1 MKRIINAIGLFILNI
16 LKAIYSVFDKILITP
31 LAKIF
36 VRYTDSKK
44 GKNGL
49 FDRLINNKQ
58 FLIVFSL
65 AIALIVFFLVDRET
79 VSLLDNSAEVL
90 YGQKV
95 KAIYNEASYVVD
107 GLPET
112 VDITLIGRKSDVYL
126 AKQYPTQEVSVDLSD
141 LGPGSHTVK
150 LKYSQ
155 DVPSVDYKL
164 DPSTASIVIYEKQSK
179 KMNLS
184 YDVLHEESLNDKL
197 QITDVDLSSSNVVI
211 KSAEYRLEQV
221 ASIKA
226 LVDVNNMKSPTAGE
240 MTLENVPLVAYDSEG
255 KVVDVE
261 IVPKK
266 VNAKVKIESPS
277 KSVPI
282 KYIPDGTL
290 AFGKGIENIS
300 SDTNTVVVYGSQ
312 KALEKIDSIPVKLDV
327 KGLAVNKE
335 YNVTIDK
342 PKGAKT
348 LSITK
353 AKVKVTVGDLS
364 DSITFND
371 IYIETKNLA
380 SGLKV
385 QASSK
390 EDSQVSVVV
399 SGTKSVLKDMESSS
413 VNAYIDLDGLG
424 VGTHEVEV
432 KVTGTDVR
440 ATYEPKVTK
449 VKVNILKK

>member
-1 MKRIINAIGLFILNI
+1 MKKIINKIGLIILNI
-16 LKAIYSVFDKILITP
+16 LKIIYSFIDKIIITP
-31 LAKIF
+31 LAKFF
-36 VRYTDSKK
+36 VKYTDSKK
-44 GKNGL
+44 GTNGI
-49 FDRLINNKQ
+49 FDRLLNNKQ
-58 FLIVFSL
+58 FLIIFSL
-65 AIALIVFFLVDRET
+65 AIALLVFFLIDRET
-79 VSLLDNSAEVL
+79 ISLLDNSAEVL

-95 KAIYNEASYVVD
+95 TAIYNEEAYVVD

-141 LGPGSHTVK
+141 LGPGSHTVQ

-155 DVPSVDYKL
+155 DVASVDYKL

-179 KMNLS
+179 KMSLS
-184 YDVLHEESLNDKL
+184 YDILHEDALNEKL
-197 QITDVDLSSSNVVI
+197 QITDVDLSSSEVVI

-221 ASIKA
+221 ATIKA

-240 MTLENVPLVAYDSEG
+240 TVLEDVPLVAYDDKG

-266 VNAKVKIESPS
+266 VNATIKIESPS
-277 KSVPI
+277 KTVPI
-282 KYIPDGTL
+282 KYIPNGTL
-290 AFGKGIENIS
+290 AFGKGIESINS
-300 SDTNTVVVYGSQ
+300 NTNTVVIYGSQ
-312 KALEKIDSIPVKLDV
+312 SNLDKIDAISVPIDV

-335 YNVTIDK
+335 YNVTINR
-342 PKGAKT
+342 PKGVKT
-348 LSITK
+348 LSVNK
-353 AKVKVTVGDLS
+353 AKVNVVVGDLG
-364 DSITFND
+364 DSITLDD
-371 IYIETKNLA
+371 IYIETKNLG

-390 EDSQVSVVV
+390 DDSQVSVVV
-399 SGTKSVLKDMESSS
+399 SGTKSVLSDIEASS
-413 VNAYIDLDGLG
+413 VSAYVDLNELG

-440 ATYEPKVTK
+440 ASYTPKVTK
-449 VKVNILKK
+449 IKVNILKK

>member
-1 MKRIINAIGLFILNI
+1 MKKIINKIGLGILSAF
-16 LKAIYSVFDKILITP
+16 KAIYRFIDKIIITP

-36 VRYTDSKK
+36 VRYMDTKK
-44 GKNGL
+44 GTNGL
-49 FDRLINNKQ
+49 FDRLLNNKQ

-65 AIALIVFFLVDRET
+65 AIALLVFFLIDRET
-79 VSLLDNSAEVL
+79 ITLLDNSAEVL

-95 KAIYNEASYVVD
+95 TAIYNEEAYVVD

-141 LGPGSHTVK
+141 LGPGSHTVQ

-155 DVPSVDYKL
+155 DVASVDYKL

-179 KMNLS
+179 QMTLS
-184 YDVLHEESLNDKL
+184 YDILHEDSLNEKL
-197 QITDVDLSSSNVVI
+197 QITDVELSSSEVVI

-240 MTLENVPLVAYDSEG
+240 TVLEDVPLVAYDSDG
-255 KVVDVE
+255 NVVDVE

-266 VNAKVKIESPS
+266 VDATITIESPS
-277 KSVPI
+277 KTVPI
-282 KYIPDGTL
+282 EYIPDGTL
-290 AFGKGIENIS
+290 AFGKGIESIR
-300 SDTNTVVVYGSQ
+300 SDTNTVVIYGPQ
-312 KALEKIDSIPVKLDV
+312 DALEKIDSIPVKLDV
-327 KGLAVNKE
+327 KGLAVDKE
-335 YNVTIDK
+335 FNVTIDR
-342 PKGAKT
+342 PKGIKT
-348 LSITK
+348 LSISK
-353 AKVKVTVGDLS
+353 AKVSVTVGDLA
-364 DSITFND
+364 DSLTLDD
-371 IYIETKNLA
+371 IYIETRNLA

-399 SGTKSVLKDMESSS
+399 SGTKSVLDNIEASS
-413 VNAYIDLDGLG
+413 VSAYIDLEGLG

-449 VKVNILKK
+449 VKVNILEK

>member
-1 MKRIINAIGLFILNI
+1 MKKIINKIGLFIVHI
-16 LKAIYSVFDKILITP
+16 LKGIYKFFDKIIITP
-31 LAKIF
+31 LAKLF
-36 VRYTDSKK
+36 VRYTDSTK
-44 GKNGL
+44 GSKNL

-65 AIALIVFFLVDRET
+65 AIALLIFFLIDRET
-79 VSLLDNSAEVL
+79 ITLLDNSAEVL

-95 KAIYNEASYVVD
+95 TAIYNSEDYVVD
-107 GLPET
+107 GLPKT

-150 LKYSQ
+150 LKYTQ
-155 DVPSVDYKL
+155 DIASVDYKL

-179 KMNLS
+179 KMTLS
-184 YDVLHEESLNDKL
+184 YDVLHEDSLNEKL
-197 QITDVDLSSSNVVI
+197 QITNVDLSSSEVVV
-211 KSAEYRLEQV
+211 KGAEYRLEQV
-221 ASIKA
+221 ATIKA
-226 LVDVNNMKSPTAGE
+226 LVDVDKMKSPTAGE
-240 MTLENVPLVAYDSEG
+240 MTLEDVPLVAYDSNG

-266 VNAKVKIESPS
+266 VDAKITIESPS
-277 KSVPI
+277 KTVPI
-282 KYIPDGTL
+282 KYVPSGTL
-290 AFGKGIENIS
+290 AFGKGIENIT
-300 SDTNTVVVYGSQ
+300 SDTNTVVIYGSQ
-312 KALEKIDSIPVKLDV
+312 KSLEKIDSISVKIDV

-342 PKGAKT
+342 PKGVKT
-348 LSITK
+348 LSISK
-353 AKVKVTVGDLS
+353 AKVNVEVGDLG
-364 DSITFND
+364 DSITLD
-371 IYIETKNLA
+371 DVYIETKNLGD
-380 SGLKV
+380 GLKV

-399 SGTKSVLKDMESSS
+399 QGTKSVLKSIDSSS
-413 VNAYIDLDGLG
+413 VSAYVDLDGLG

-449 VKVNILKK
+449 IKVNILKK

>member
-1 MKRIINAIGLFILNI
+1 MKKIINGIGLIILAI
-16 LKAIYSVFDKILITP
+16 LKAIYRVIDKIIITP
-31 LAKIF
+31 LAKVF
-36 VRYTDSKK
+36 VRYMDSKQ
-44 GKNGL
+44 GSRGL
-49 FDRLINNKQ
+49 FDRLLNNKQ
-58 FLIVFSL
+58 FLIIFSL
-65 AIALIVFFLVDRET
+65 AIALLVFFLVDRET
-79 VSLLDNSAEVL
+79 INLLDNSAEVL

-95 KAIYNEASYVVD
+95 TAIYNEEAYVVD

-141 LGPGSHTVK
+141 LKPGSHTVK

-155 DVPSVDYKL
+155 AVSSVSYKI

-179 KMNLS
+179 KMSLS
-184 YDVLHEESLNDKL
+184 YDILHENQLNEKL
-197 QITDVDLSSSNVVI
+197 QITDVDLSSSDVVV
-211 KSAEYRLEQV
+211 KGAEYRLDQV

-226 LVDVNNMKSPTAGE
+226 LIDVNNMKSPTAGK
-240 MTLENVPLVAYDSEG
+240 TVLEDIPLVAYDSKGEI
-255 KVVDVE
+255 VDVE

-266 VNAKVKIESPS
+266 VDATITIESPS

-282 KYIPDGTL
+282 KYVPTGTL
-290 AFGKGIENIS
+290 AFGKGIEDIR
-300 SDTNTVVVYGSQ
+300 SDTNTVVIYGSE
-312 KALEKIDSIPVKLDV
+312 KALEKVESISVKLDV

-342 PKGAKT
+342 PKGIKT
-348 LSITK
+348 LSSTK
-353 AKVKVTVGDLS
+353 AKVNVIVGDL
-364 DSITFND
+364 DKDKTFND
-371 IYIETKNLA
+371 IYIETRNLGD
-380 SGLKV
+380 GLKV

-390 EDSQVSVVV
+390 EDSQVAVVV
-399 SGTKSVLKDMESSS
+399 SGTKSVIKDIEASSIS
-413 VNAYIDLDGLG
+413 AYIDLEGLG

-432 KVTGTDVR
+432 KVTGSDLR

>member
-1 MKRIINAIGLFILNI
+1 MKKIINKIGLIILNI
-16 LKAIYSVFDKILITP
+16 LKIIYSFIDKIIITP
-31 LAKIF
+31 LAKFF
-36 VRYTDSKK
+36 VKYTDSKK
-44 GKNGL
+44 GTNGI
-49 FDRLINNKQ
+49 FDRLLNNKQ
-58 FLIVFSL
+58 FLIIFSL
-65 AIALIVFFLVDRET
+65 AIALLVFFLIDRET
-79 VSLLDNSAEVL
+79 ISLLDNSAEVL

-95 KAIYNEASYVVD
+95 TAIYNEEAYVVD

-141 LGPGSHTVK
+141 LGPGSHTVQ

-155 DVPSVDYKL
+155 DVASVDYKL

-179 KMNLS
+179 KMSLS
-184 YDVLHEESLNDKL
+184 YDILHEDALNEKL
-197 QITDVDLSSSNVVI
+197 QITDVDLSSSEVVI

-221 ASIKA
+221 ATIKA

-240 MTLENVPLVAYDSEG
+240 TVLEDVPLVAYDDKG

-266 VNAKVKIESPS
+266 VNATIKIESPS
-277 KSVPI
+277 KTVPI
-282 KYIPDGTL
+282 KYIPNGTL
-290 AFGKGIENIS
+290 AFGKGIESINS
-300 SDTNTVVVYGSQ
+300 NTNTVVIYGSQ
-312 KALEKIDSIPVKLDV
+312 SNLDKIDAISVPIDV

-335 YNVTIDK
+335 YNVTINR
-342 PKGAKT
+342 PKGVKT
-348 LSITK
+348 LSVNK
-353 AKVKVTVGDLS
+353 AKVNVVVGDLG
-364 DSITFND
+364 DSITLDD
-371 IYIETKNLA
+371 IYIETKNLG

-390 EDSQVSVVV
+390 DDSQVSVVV
-399 SGTKSVLKDMESSS
+399 SGTKSVLSNIEASS
-413 VNAYIDLDGLG
+413 VSAYVDLNELG

-440 ATYEPKVTK
+440 ASYTPKVTK
-449 VKVNILKK
+449 IKVNILKK